1 MSEGQRAGGEMRG
14 RSPSEIVMG
23 QVSEGLIALLRILIF
38 ILRAMESYV
47 CFLNRQISAKG
58 TEK

>member
-1 MSEGQRAGGEMRG
+1 MRG

-23 QVSEGLIALLRILIF
+23 QVSEGLIVLVRILIF
-38 ILRAMESYV
+38 ILRAMGNYV
-47 CFLNRQISAKG
+47 CFLNRQLSAKG